1 MGLHE
6 DIKAAAS
13 EAIPA
18 VAKAAVGS
26 EWGISD
32 LPRVTAGLVDVLLRD
47 DRLRDELRRRGITV
61 HREHPQ
67 PRKFV

>member
-13 EAIPA
+13 DAIPA
-18 VAKAAVGS
+18 VTNAASGS
-26 EWGISD
+26 EWGIND
-32 LPRVTAGLVDVLLRD
+32 LPRAVAGLVDVLLRY

-61 HREHPQ
+61 HKEHPQ
-67 PRKFV
+67 PLKFV